1 MLAAAA
7 VVIVTVV
14 AAPDAAR
21 SLGIELPLLTAR
33 LEPNAVPP
41 AETAPGENTAPVKA
55 PDAPKKAATDEAEG
69 VRKAPA
75 PPAKPAARARAAAK
89 PAAKPAARVPPAEPV
104 LAARLTTETVA
115 PVAAVP
121 APPPVVE
128 TARAIAPAAPSGR
141 VFEPTDVD
149 QAPQVATRVEPR
161 IPGELKGSVSSDI
174 VIVRVLVSQS
184 GHPYRI
190 SLLRRSRVGP
200 SVDDLVVAAVNQWT
214 FSPARKR
221 GEAVSSWYNVGV
233 PLGHAN

>member
-33 LEPNAVPP
+33 LEPTDAPP
-41 AETAPGENTAPVKA
+41 ADTASVENTTPVKV
-55 PDAPKKAATDEAEG
+55 PDAPKKAAADEAEA
-69 VRKAPA
+69 VRKVP
-75 PPAKPAARARAAAK
+75 PPAKPAARPRAAAK
-89 PAAKPAARVPPAEPV
+89 PVAKPAAKVPQAEPV
-104 LAARLTTETVA
+104 LAARLTTEPIA

-121 APPPVVE
+121 APAPVVE

-149 QAPQVATRVEPR
+149 QPPQVATRVEPR

-184 GHPYRI
+184 GHPHRI

-233 PLGHAN
+233 PLGQSN